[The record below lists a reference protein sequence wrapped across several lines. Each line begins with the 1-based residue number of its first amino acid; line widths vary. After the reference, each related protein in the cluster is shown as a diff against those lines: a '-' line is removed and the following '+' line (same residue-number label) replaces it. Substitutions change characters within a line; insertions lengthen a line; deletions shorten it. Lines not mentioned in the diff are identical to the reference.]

1 MTLESS
7 CKTPINLG
15 NGKVGHYYSL
25 PALEKHGHSKI
36 SRLPVS
42 LRIVLESLLRN
53 CGNCDG
59 KLVTEDHVRELAGW
73 QPNASRTE
81 EIPFI
86 VGRVVLNC
94 MAGIPLLGD
103 LTAIRGE
110 VNRRGLP
117 MSLAEPKVP
126 VDMVLDHTLT
136 VDYHGTPDALQ
147 KNNALDMQRNAE
159 RFRFVKWTMQA
170 YKGIRLIPPG
180 GGILH
185 QVNLEYLAPG
195 VLERDGAYFPDSLV
209 GTDSH
214 TGMIAGLGCV
224 GWGVGGI
231 EAEAATLAQ
240 PVYMLTPDVVG
251 VDVIGS
257 LPAGVTA
264 TDMVLHVTEML
275 RGAKVVGKF
284 VEFFGE
290 GVANLTVPDR
300 ATISN
305 MSPEYGATIGYF
317 PVDEQTIR
325 YLRATGRPDA
335 QVAATETYYRMQGIF
350 GAAQPGEVDY
360 SQVLTLDL
368 STIAPNVAGPKRP
381 QDRVPLAELKSR
393 FDALLASPI
402 ADGGYAKTT
411 MRKAVR
417 PRDGDVVIAAIA
429 SCTNTSN
436 PGVMLAAGLLAKNAV
451 ARGLQSQP
459 WVKTS
464 LTPGSVA
471 VSKYLAAAGLQP
483 SLDQLGFNIAGYS
496 CGTCFGGTGPIDATL
511 EKSIIDNDAVVC
523 AVVSGNRNFEARIH
537 PAVRAAFLMSPPL
550 IVAFAIAG
558 RVDIDMATEPLG
570 TGSDGKPVYLKDIWP
585 APDEIA
591 SHMATAM
598 NPAHYRSVYSM
609 TAAQM
614 NPLWDTITQGSGELF
629 AWNDDST
636 YIKQPPWLSQ
646 TDLTQ
651 SGLTDYRGARA
662 LALLGNSITTDHI
675 SPIGSIKATLP
686 AGVYLQQHGVAVQDF
701 NNYGSRRM
709 NHEVMVRGT
718 FANIRLRN
726 SMTPGAEGGI
736 TVHQPSGEQM
746 SIYDAAMR
754 YAAEKTPLIV
764 IAGEEYGTGSAR
776 DWAAKGTRL
785 LGVRVVIAGS
795 FERIHRSNL
804 VGLGVVPCQLPAG
817 VTVATLGLNGTEQF
831 DVLGLTG
838 SAKPRQSVTLV
849 IRHADGRQ
857 QNVTLTLRLDTQA
870 EIEYVKRGGILP
882 FVLEG
887 MAA

>member
-1 MTLESS
+1 MTLKSA
-7 CKTPINLG
+7 CKITIDLG
-15 NGKVGHYYSL
+15 NGKTGHCYSL
-25 PALEKHGHSKI
+25 RALEQLGVGKI

-53 CGNCDG
+53 SGGD
-59 KLVTEDHVRELAGW
+59 LVSEENVRELAAW
-73 QPNASRTE
+73 QPNAPRTA

-110 VNRRGLP
+110 VKKRGLP

-136 VDYHGTPDALQ
+136 VDFHGTADALQ

-159 RFRFVKWTMQA
+159 RFRFVKWAMQA

-251 VDVIGS
+251 VHVTGA
-257 LPAGVTA
+257 LKLGVTA

-275 RGAKVVGKF
+275 RQHKVVGKF

-300 ATISN
+300 ATVSN

-317 PVDEQTIR
+317 PVDEQTLR
-325 YLRATGRPDA
+325 YLRATGRPEA
-335 QVAATETYYRMQGIF
+335 QVAATEAYYRMQGIF
-350 GAAQPGEVDY
+350 GPAEPGEVDF

-368 STIAPNVAGPKRP
+368 SAIVPNVAGPKRP
-381 QDRVPLAELKSR
+381 MDRVPLSELKPR
-393 FDALLASPI
+393 FDALLTAPI
-402 ADGGYAKTT
+402 ADGGYAKTSL
-411 MRKAVR
+411 RR
-417 PRDGDVVIAAIA
+417 DHGPRDGDVVIAAIA

-436 PGVMLAAGLLAKNAV
+436 PGVMLAAGLLAKKAV
-451 ARGLQSQP
+451 ARGLKSQA

-471 VSKYLAAAGLQP
+471 VSKYLDAAGLQP
-483 SLDQLGFNIAGYS
+483 YLDQLGFNIAGYS
-496 CGTCFGGTGPIDATL
+496 CATCFGGTGPIDATL
-511 EKSIIDNDAVVC
+511 EQAIIDNDAVTC

-558 RVDIDMATEPLG
+558 RIDIDMASEALG
-570 TGSDGKPVYLKDIWP
+570 TGSDGKAVFLRDIWP
-585 APDEIA
+585 TSDEIA
-591 SHMATAM
+591 AHMATAM
-598 NPAHYRSVYSM
+598 NPGHYRAVYGMS
-609 TAAQM
+609 ADEM
-614 NPLWDTITQGSGELF
+614 NPLWRGITQASGELY
-629 AWNDDST
+629 AWSDDST
-636 YIKQPPWLSQ
+636 YLKEPPWLAEPA
-646 TDLTQ
+646 LTQ
-651 SGLTDYRGARA
+651 SGLQEYRGARA

-675 SPIGSIKATLP
+675 SPIGSIKASLP
-686 AGVYLQQHGVAVQDF
+686 AGIYLEKRGVTVANF

-709 NHEVMVRGT
+709 NHEIMVRGT

-726 SMTPGAEGGI
+726 MMTPGVEGGV

-754 YAAEKTPLIV
+754 YAPDKTPLIV
-764 IAGEEYGTGSAR
+764 IGGEEYGTGSAR

-785 LGVRVVIAGS
+785 LGVRVVIANS

-817 VTVATLGLNGTEQF
+817 VNVTTLGLNGSEQF
-831 DVLGLTG
+831 DVLGLNDN
-838 SAKPRQSVTLV
+838 AKPRQPVTLV
-849 IRHADGRQ
+849 IRHADGRTDS
-857 QNVTLTLRLDTQA
+857 VTLTLRLDTQA
-870 EIEYVKRGGILP
+870 EIAYVKRGGILP
-882 FVLEG
+882 YVLEG